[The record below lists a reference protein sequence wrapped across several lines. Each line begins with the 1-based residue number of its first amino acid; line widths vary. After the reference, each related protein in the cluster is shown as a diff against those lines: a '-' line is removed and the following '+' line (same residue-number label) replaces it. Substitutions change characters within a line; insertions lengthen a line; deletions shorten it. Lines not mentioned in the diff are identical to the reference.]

1 MKRIYALISGE
12 VQGVGY
18 REEIKRIAF
27 ELNIYGWVRNLE
39 DGRVEITAEGE
50 DRSFEEFL
58 EKINI
63 KRYPIFVEVVE
74 AKEEIY
80 KGDLKS
86 FKVVRDKDLQ
96 KEILSALS
104 RGTVDIHEVKEI
116 LRDVRQDTAHI
127 PEIRE
132 NTKIM
137 LEKQDKML
145 EKQDKMLEKQD
156 KMLEKQDT
164 LLSVTENGFKEL
176 KEEMHIIRQNTSLIP
191 AMRDDTA
198 SIRTD
203 TREIATRLGEKYEEL
218 SKEIAQMKI
227 TLSKI
232 EAKVFS

>member
-156 KMLEKQDT
+156 T

>member
-63 KRYPIFVEVVE
+63 KRYPIFVEEVE

-137 LEKQDKML
+137 LEKQD
-145 EKQDKMLEKQD
+145 
-156 KMLEKQDT
+156 T

-176 KEEMHIIRQNTSLIP
+176 KAEMHIIRQNTSLIP
-191 AMRDDTA
+191 AMREDTA
-198 SIRTD
+198 SIRTN
-203 TREIATRLGEKYEEL
+203 TKEIATKLWQKYEEL

-227 TLSKI
+227 TLARI
-232 EAKVFS
+232 EARVFS

>member
-63 KRYPIFVEVVE
+63 KRYPIFVEEVE
-74 AKEEIY
+74 TKEEIY

-156 KMLEKQDT
+156 T

-176 KEEMHIIRQNTSLIP
+176 KAEMHIIRQNTSLIP
-191 AMRDDTA
+191 AMKEDTA

-203 TREIATRLGEKYEEL
+203 TREIATKLWEKYEEM

-227 TLSKI
+227 TLARI

>member
-50 DRSFEEFL
+50 DQSFEEFL

-63 KRYPIFVEVVE
+63 KRYPIFVEEVE

-145 EKQDKMLEKQD
+145 EKQD
-156 KMLEKQDT
+156 T

-191 AMRDDTA
+191 AMREDTA

-203 TREIATRLGEKYEEL
+203 TREIATKLWEKYEEL

>member
-39 DGRVEITAEGE
+39 DERVEITAEGE
-50 DRSFEEFL
+50 DQSFEEFL

-63 KRYPIFVEVVE
+63 KRYPIFVEEVE

-145 EKQDKMLEKQD
+145 EKQD
-156 KMLEKQDT
+156 T

-191 AMRDDTA
+191 AMREDTA

-203 TREIATRLGEKYEEL
+203 TREIATKLWEKYEEL

>member
-63 KRYPIFVEVVE
+63 KRYPIFVEEVE

-137 LEKQDKML
+137 LEKQD
-145 EKQDKMLEKQD
+145 
-156 KMLEKQDT
+156 T

-176 KEEMHIIRQNTSLIP
+176 KAEMHIIRQNTSLIP
-191 AMRDDTA
+191 AMREDTA

-203 TREIATRLGEKYEEL
+203 TKEIATKLWQKYEEL

-227 TLSKI
+227 TLARI
-232 EAKVFS
+232 EARVFS

>member
-63 KRYPIFVEVVE
+63 KRYPIFVEEVE

-137 LEKQDKML
+137 LEKQD
-145 EKQDKMLEKQD
+145 
-156 KMLEKQDT
+156 T

-203 TREIATRLGEKYEEL
+203 TREIATRLWEKYEEL